1 MTYYLAFAGVVFLAA
16 LAHILI
22 KLGARNKKDWIR
34 SFFNPLTILGL
45 ITFILV
51 TLLNL
56 YALRAIKLKYAASWY
71 GLTYILVVF
80 FSWKFLRERLDLF
93 KILGVLFI
101 AGGIFIFSSPF

>member
-1 MTYYLAFAGVVFLAA
+1 MTYYLAFAGVILLAA

-22 KLGARNKKDWIR
+22 KMGAKDRKNWIT

-56 YALRAIKLKYAASWY
+56 YALRAIELKYIASWY
-71 GLTYILVVF
+71 GLTLSLIH
-80 FSWKFLRERLDLF
+80 
-93 KILGVLFI
+93 I
-101 AGGIFIFSSPF
+101 